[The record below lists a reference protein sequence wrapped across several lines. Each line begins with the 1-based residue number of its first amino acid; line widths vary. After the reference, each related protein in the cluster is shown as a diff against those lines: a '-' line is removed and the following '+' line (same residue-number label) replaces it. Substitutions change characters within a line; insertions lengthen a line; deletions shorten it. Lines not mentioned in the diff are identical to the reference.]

1 MINLAIIIFI
11 MIGLV
16 LVLFLTTTDYDK
28 CYSEMEHQG
37 YAIMECCGG
46 LTGGTKS
53 TDYLS
58 EICIECPYLVLG
70 CNPKEKENKN
80 E

>member
-1 MINLAIIIFI
+1 MIKLVIIIFI
-11 MIGLV
+11 MIG

-28 CYSEMEHQG
+28 CYSEMERQG

-53 TDYLS
+53 TVYLS

-70 CNPKEKENKN
+70 CNLNMVQK
-80 E
+80 